1 MSRIKSKKKQKY
13 FGILNIKYWVNFIP
27 YIIDIW
33 YNCFDFS

>member
-1 MSRIKSKKKQKY
+1 
-13 FGILNIKYWVNFIP
+13 VNFIP